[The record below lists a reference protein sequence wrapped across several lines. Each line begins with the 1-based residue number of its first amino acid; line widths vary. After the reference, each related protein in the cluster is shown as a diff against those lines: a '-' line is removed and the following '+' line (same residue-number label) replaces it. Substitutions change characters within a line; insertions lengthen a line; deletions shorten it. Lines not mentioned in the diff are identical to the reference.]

1 MWRSSTNN
9 LSHINCNPFMS
20 HIRFHFKIAFLVVS
34 LLPQKSSNTDLDIR
48 KQVHFKGRR
57 GSYRFVDISLKLPD
71 SQLLQDKSDCE
82 ELCSG
87 LWDGTL
93 TEEQRSSAWWR
104 PEPGWAGHYK
114 YDICQRARCR
124 TLTNIF
130 GLIIFFNVQQL
141 FWVDSIFQNAHALQ
155 DALPASNPLLP
166 TRPSPTSCR
175 GARGEQHEWSIAVPG
190 VWVIIFVWTQCCGTH
205 FNVDF
210 QFFTR
215 CQFWKT
221 MCGWRERRRKIL
233 VWKTHQH
240 QIWCL

>member
-1 MWRSSTNN
+1 MWWSITNN

-20 HIRFHFKIAFLVVS
+20 HIKFHFKFAFLVFF
-34 LLPQKSSNTDLDIR
+34 LLPQKSSNADLDIR

-57 GSYRFVDISLKLPD
+57 GSYRFVDISLKLPNT

-124 TLTNIF
+124 TLIDIF
-130 GLIIFFNVQQL
+130 RLIIFFYVHVIGRWQ
-141 FWVDSIFQNAHALQ
+141 IFS
-155 DALPASNPLLP
+155 DWWYFSMC
-166 TRPSPTSCR
+166 TS
-175 GARGEQHEWSIAVPG
+175 
-190 VWVIIFVWTQCCGTH
+190 
-205 FNVDF
+205 
-210 QFFTR
+210 
-215 CQFWKT
+215 
-221 MCGWRERRRKIL
+221 
-233 VWKTHQH
+233 
-240 QIWCL
+240 